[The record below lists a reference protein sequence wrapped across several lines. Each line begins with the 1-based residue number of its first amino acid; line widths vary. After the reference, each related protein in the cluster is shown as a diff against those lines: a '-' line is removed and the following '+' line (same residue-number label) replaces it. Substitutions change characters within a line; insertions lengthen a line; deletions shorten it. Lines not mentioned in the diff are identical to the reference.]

1 MNTEFTENW
10 RWPNGRK
17 ENGRSI
23 YSGRQ
28 IQTGWVGGEME
39 AGMGKE
45 GRDVGTQGEDGGRK
59 AGTRGRG

>member
-1 MNTEFTENW
+1 
-10 RWPNGRK
+10 
-17 ENGRSI
+17 
-23 YSGRQ
+23 
-28 IQTGWVGGEME
+28 ME